1 MTGHKIIFSVKTRW
15 QAIPAEYDNSRMLDA
30 CSDAGRFPAG
40 NECVEYAWP
49 YGYQASEPGSKW
61 QAPATT
67 GTCRY
72 SGDLN
77 RNGVAR
83 VLDTV
88 FAVEINQGWL
98 VNRRFLL

>member
-1 MTGHKIIFSVKTRW
+1 
-15 QAIPAEYDNSRMLDA
+15 MLAVMPD
-30 CSDAGRFPAG
+30 GFTAG
-40 NECVEYAWP
+40 NECVVYPWP
-49 YGYQASEPGSKW
+49 YGYQASEPGSKR

-67 GTCRY
+67 GTGRY

>member
-1 MTGHKIIFSVKTRW
+1 
-15 QAIPAEYDNSRMLDA
+15 MLAVMPD
-30 CSDAGRFPAG
+30 GFTAG
-40 NECVEYAWP
+40 NEGVEYAWP
-49 YGYQASEPGSKW
+49 YGYQASEPGSKR

-67 GTCRY
+67 GTGQY